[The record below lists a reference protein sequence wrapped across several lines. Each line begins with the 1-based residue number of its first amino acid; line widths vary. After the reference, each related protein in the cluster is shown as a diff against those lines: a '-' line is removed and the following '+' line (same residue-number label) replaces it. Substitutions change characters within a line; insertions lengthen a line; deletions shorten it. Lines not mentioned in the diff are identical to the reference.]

1 MYRIVDQQGK
11 TVAVATRIEDA
22 RAMIQTLKNEPQLK
36 IVVDNT
42 AQ

>member
-1 MYRIVDQQGK
+1 MYRIVDSNGK
-11 TVAVATRIEDA
+11 TVAITTRLEDA

-42 AQ
+42 ND